1 MTASHLPYT
10 RNGLKFFTR
19 KGGLTSPEVEE
30 ICDKAARKYAN
41 RLTKVSTMLNGTPT
55 RVDFMS
61 TYAKH
66 LRDII
71 KERVNHPLHYDT
83 PLKGFQVSRLTY
95 LISWDRCL
103 LFVFFLHCF
112 MGYRSRDGVCAYIN
126 ISVIPENCTSTT
138 CNVVTTLHQN
148 CEYPNSCKPV
158 ANLNPIDLL
167 ATRSGEWNM
176 LHLGFEIFPPSR
188 RFCPFLQPFSLLP
201 S

>member
-41 RLTKVSTMLNGTPT
+41 RLTKVSTMLTTPPK

-61 TYAKH
+61 NYAKH

-83 PLKGFQVSRLTY
+83 PLQGFQVSQ
-95 LISWDRCL
+95 LIIVLFLCIFIVCL
-103 LFVFFLHCF
+103 FCSFFVCVQAYVNAYACIIWLILEI
-112 MGYRSRDGVCAYIN
+112 YRS
-126 ISVIPENCTSTT
+126 T
-138 CNVVTTLHQN
+138 CFPITLSQ
-148 CEYPNSCKPV
+148 SFGSD
-158 ANLNPIDLL
+158 DLWGPRKIEIRYVL
-167 ATRSGEWNM
+167 VK
-176 LHLGFEIFPPSR
+176 LG
-188 RFCPFLQPFSLLP
+188 
-201 S
+201 